1 MRSKFDNLFI
11 IGILR
16 NATNAYLRPSR
27 KRFTVLCENAFQDSS
42 GGVNFDYLPRRGGI
56 GKIKKRRW
64 KYGAGAGL
72 LKKEGA
78 ETFSI

>member
-1 MRSKFDNLFI
+1 M
-11 IGILR
+11 LR
-16 NATNAYLRPSR
+16 TPIYAHR
-27 KRFTVLCENAFQDSS
+27 ENSS
-42 GGVNFDYLPRRGGI
+42 GEVNFDYLPRRGGI

-78 ETFSI
+78 ETFDFFKVYHFYI

>member
-1 MRSKFDNLFI
+1 M
-11 IGILR
+11 LR
-16 NATNAYLRPSR
+16 TPIYTHREKGLP
-27 KRFTVLCENAFQDSS
+27 VLCENAFQDSS
-42 GGVNFDYLPRRGGI
+42 GGVNFDYLPRRAGI